1 VAFRNNEVLCHT
13 SQAMQQ
19 TLAVLERQSVQLT
32 EIGKQGEQDSKAL
45 KSLTMVATLYLP
57 ASLVATVFSSNLITL
72 QPVTTPLV
80 SSHMVVAAQFWVF
93 IVAVMVLMIIT
104 LLSIYSLRRSLF
116 VKSNLTRHIG

>member
-1 VAFRNNEVLCHT
+1 
-13 SQAMQQ
+13 MQQ

-72 QPVTTPLV
+72 QPVTTPLI